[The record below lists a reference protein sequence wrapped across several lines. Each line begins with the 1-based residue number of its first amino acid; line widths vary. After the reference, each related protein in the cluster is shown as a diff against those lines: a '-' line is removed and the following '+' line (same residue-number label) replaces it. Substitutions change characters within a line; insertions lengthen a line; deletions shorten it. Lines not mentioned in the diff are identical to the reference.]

1 MELILN
7 AVHTA
12 AAQTSQIPWGPVFAL
27 TGAVLAALLAGI
39 GSAMGVSMAGQAGT
53 GVLSEDPDK
62 FSRVLVLQAL
72 PGTQGIYGLLIA
84 FLVVLWS
91 GLLAG
96 DMSKLASITP
106 EQGLFVLAGCMP
118 IAVVGLVSA
127 VYQGKV
133 AVTGIGLVGRRGEES
148 GKAITMTVLV
158 ETYAVLALLISFL
171 VIYGALGRA

>member
-7 AVHTA
+7 AA
-12 AAQTSQIPWGPVFAL
+12 ATVAAEAAKLPWGPVFAL

-39 GSAMGVSMAGQAGT
+39 GSAIGVSMAGQAGA

-91 GLLAG
+91 GLLTG
-96 DMSKLASITP
+96 DMETLLAITP

-118 IAVVGLVSA
+118 VAIVGLISA
-127 VYQGKV
+127 VYQGKAAV
-133 AVTGIGLVGRRGEES
+133 AGIGLVGRRGEES

-171 VIYGALGRA
+171 TVFGVLG